1 MNTYL
6 LLAYVFIWLCTAIV
20 VIQKPTGIDFIASLI
35 VAADTPVIAA
45 GAAPI
50 PHSTVRPW

>member
-35 VAADTPVIAA
+35 VAALWPLLF
-45 GAAPI
+45 GARIVAMLLAI
-50 PHSTVRPW
+50 KK